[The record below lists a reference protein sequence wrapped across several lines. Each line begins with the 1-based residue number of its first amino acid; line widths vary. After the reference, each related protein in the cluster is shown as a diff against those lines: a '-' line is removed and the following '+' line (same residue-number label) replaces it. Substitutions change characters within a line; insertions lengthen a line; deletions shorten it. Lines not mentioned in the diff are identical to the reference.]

1 MAGLNETMKNIKG
14 NAKGLLAPKPT
25 AKGWSQSLGN
35 PLKTLEFAAENL
47 SSTFTPSVPEIE
59 EDTIFAMPAES
70 KATLEAERRRL
81 KLQGGGRASTI
92 MTEGLG
98 G

>member
-1 MAGLNETMKNIKG
+1 MAGLNETIKNIKG
-14 NAKGLLAPKPT
+14 DAKGLLMPKPT

-35 PLKTLEFAAENL
+35 PLKTIDFAAENL
-47 SSTFTPSVPEIE
+47 SSTFTPPVPEIE
-59 EDTIFAMPAES
+59 EETIFAMPDES
-70 KATLEAERRRL
+70 MASLEAKRRRG

-92 MTEGLG
+92 LTEGLG